1 MKTFREYI
9 DIMNESV
16 AESQDFGGFE
26 LVDQSEYDVTVRMP
40 TRTWQHILELI
51 KSDNSVSE
59 EASPDA
65 IARVEQIASKK

>member
-59 EASPDA
+59 EASPGA
-65 IARVEQIASKK
+65 IARVEQLASKK